1 MDPIH
6 IFIAISAILKIQIIT
21 LEVKTGSSC
30 HIWGSFRRKKI
41 KVAASKDEK
50 IYNKKK
56 NKRCPRILL
65 TDCFHLR
72 GVR

>member
-21 LEVKTGSSC
+21 LEVKTRSSC
-30 HIWGSFRRKKI
+30 HIWGSFRKKKI

-50 IYNKKK
+50 IYNKKTK
-56 NKRCPRILL
+56 
-65 TDCFHLR
+65 DAHGFY
-72 GVR
+72 